1 MKAIWPAPERNK
13 GPLLEVL
20 KQRVGDG
27 QVVLEIASGTGQHVA
42 HFAASLP
49 KVTFR
54 PSDPSA
60 EWRASIAAHVA
71 EAGLANVEPPLEI
84 DVCVPG
90 WEQAVDAVL
99 CANMIHIAPWAAAEG
114 LFAGARACLQ
124 VSGGP
129 LVLYGPYRFQ
139 GAFTSPSNEEFDAS
153 LRAKDPSW
161 GVRDVDDLDAL
172 ARGHGLRRVETIPM
186 PANNHALV
194 FRR

>member
-1 MKAIWPAPERNK
+1 MANSAKI
-13 GPLLEVL
+13 
-20 KQRVGDG
+20 VGYGRPKYDG
-27 QVVLEIASGTGQHVA
+27 AGTTTPDTPTTA
-42 HFAASLP
+42 
-49 KVTFR
+49 
-54 PSDPSA
+54 
-60 EWRASIAAHVA
+60 
-71 EAGLANVEPPLEI
+71 
-84 DVCVPG
+84 
-90 WEQAVDAVL
+90 DATT
-99 CANMIHIAPWAAAEG
+99 ADAAEE

-172 ARGHGLRRVETIPM
+172 ARGHGLRRVETIPL